1 MRKRTIVL
9 IALLAALVS
18 ACNTE
23 PTPPPAQCVPEASM
37 LASLR
42 LASLPPVTDEDWSRG
57 PENAEIA
64 IIVYSDYQ

>member
-42 LASLPPVTDEDWSRG
+42 LASLPPVTAEDWSRG